1 MRTFRSTRRTV
12 IPFLVA
18 LALATG
24 SILAFCDA
32 DAVQPRFPLTFEGM
46 LDTDDMCIWIHPTD
60 PSLSTIIAADKSA
73 RIIVV
78 YDLSGDVLQT
88 FSVLRTE
95 TALEQPGNID
105 LRYGFPL
112 GDELI
117 DIVAFNQRSGS
128 TLRSIHVYMVDPET
142 RLLSRIDDGNI
153 ATHRNY
159 GMCLYKS
166 PSTGKF
172 YAFAT
177 SEKREGVEQYEL
189 FDNGDGQIT
198 GTRVRSWDQEKCE
211 GAVADDELGYVYIC
225 EESSGA
231 WRYDAEP
238 DASTEGT
245 HIAVVGE
252 NGFEP
257 DAEGVTIYYAADG
270 RGYIIVSSQGS
281 NSFLVYNRQP
291 PHEYIKTFSVEGA
304 RDTDGID
311 VTNVD
316 LGPDFPYGI
325 FVCHTRGDPAHA
337 LVSAYEDLGLTVDTT
352 YDPRGRGDED

>member
-24 SILAFCDA
+24 SILAFCGA
-32 DAVQPRFPLTFEGM
+32 DVVQPRFPLTFEGM

-189 FDNGDGQIT
+189 FDNGDGQIMGT
-198 GTRVRSWDQEKCE
+198 EYGAGTRRSAKVRSPMTNSGTSISAKRVPAP
-211 GAVADDELGYVYIC
+211 GATMPNPMH
-225 EESSGA
+225 
-231 WRYDAEP
+231 R
-238 DASTEGT
+238 
-245 HIAVVGE
+245 
-252 NGFEP
+252 
-257 DAEGVTIYYAADG
+257 
-270 RGYIIVSSQGS
+270 
-281 NSFLVYNRQP
+281 
-291 PHEYIKTFSVEGA
+291 
-304 RDTDGID
+304 
-311 VTNVD
+311 
-316 LGPDFPYGI
+316 
-325 FVCHTRGDPAHA
+325 
-337 LVSAYEDLGLTVDTT
+337 
-352 YDPRGRGDED
+352 PRGRTSPLSERTASNRMPKV